1 MLVSG
6 GRVCLDLGYDVL
18 ECTMKRAGLVGL
30 LLAACSSENDLLS
43 QVDAAPG
50 DAAPDEETTLPADT
64 ALPEEE
70 TDTGDAGDSIKN
82 QPPGAPS
89 VVIHPESPGANHD
102 LECVIS
108 EAAVDPD
115 GDALTYSYT
124 WEGGEL
130 LVADAVLDRSH
141 TAEGET
147 WRCVVSA
154 SDGALSGP
162 EASASV
168 DIGEAVYSE
177 DLTSGLTYDASDCE
191 YCPDEDWY
199 TPEKAFDDSTGTGT
213 DGWYVVWSGGPEWIS
228 VDFGAGN
235 DRIITR
241 YGLMGAAFHEGYNA
255 RSWILQ
261 GSSDEKTW
269 ADLHTVENATLEY
282 VMYGGEPF
290 VYFELSNAVAY
301 RHYRLWITENNGGQP
316 YHDSVGIVEI
326 EMFEDG

>member
-1 MLVSG
+1 M
-6 GRVCLDLGYDVL
+6 
-18 ECTMKRAGLVGL
+18 TRAGLAGL
-30 LLAACSSENDLLS
+30 MLWACSPENDLLS
-43 QVDAAPG
+43 QGAPESGADSTIAADTP
-50 DAAPDEETTLPADT
+50 PADT
-64 ALPEEE
+64 AAPED
-70 TDTGDAGDSIKN
+70 TSDTGETGEPAEN
-82 QPPGAPS
+82 QPPGAPA
-89 VVIHPESPGANHD
+89 VVIRPEAPAANHD

-108 EAAVDPD
+108 KDAVDPD

-147 WRCVVSA
+147 WRCIVTA
-154 SDGALSGP
+154 SDGVLSGP

-168 DIGEAVYSE
+168 DIGEAVYSD
-177 DLTSGLTYDASDCE
+177 DLTSGLIYDASDCE

-199 TPEKAFDDSTGTGT
+199 TPDKAFDGSTGTGT

-235 DRIITR
+235 ERAITR

-255 RSWILQ
+255 RSWTLQ

-269 ADLHTVENATLEY
+269 TDLHTVEGATLEY

-290 VYFELSNAVAY
+290 VYFDLSNSVSY
-301 RHYRLWITENNGGQP
+301 RHYRFWITENNGGQP